1 MENMRKLFGFVGN
14 TISNV
19 IRNANNDGP
28 PDLDELVKDLKSKVN
43 NVFKL
48 KPKNTNNGNGS
59 QPPSN
64 NSGDSGIIKPL
75 PIIIVIFLV
84 WLATGFY
91 IVDQGSRGVVLTF
104 GENTAITLP
113 GPRWHIP
120 YPIET
125 AEIVNQEQVRT
136 IEVGY
141 RSLGEGATQQLKE
154 SLMLTGD
161 ENIIDL
167 QFAVQYNLKSVE
179 DFLFNN
185 RSVEGSVRGAAE
197 TAIREVVGKS
207 DMDFVLYEGREE
219 IAIKTKSLMQ
229 SILDLYQTGINI
241 TSVTMQNAQP
251 PQQVQA
257 AFDDAVK
264 AKQDLERQKNEGQ
277 AYANDIVPK
286 ARGTASRLT
295 AEANGYK
302 ISIENEALGNASRF
316 DQILAEYI
324 RAPEVTK
331 KRLFLE
337 TQEQIMSTVSK
348 IIIDQK
354 GSNSLI
360 YLPLDKIIQNSSKN
374 NNEALDPSQAS
385 SQTDPDIS
393 ASDVINSLTDRSR
406 GAFRARE
413 RDIR

>member
-1 MENMRKLFGFVGN
+1 
-14 TISNV
+14 
-19 IRNANNDGP
+19 
-28 PDLDELVKDLKSKVN
+28 
-43 NVFKL
+43 
-48 KPKNTNNGNGS
+48 
-59 QPPSN
+59 
-64 NSGDSGIIKPL
+64 
-75 PIIIVIFLV
+75 
-84 WLATGFY
+84 
-91 IVDQGSRGVVLTF
+91 
-104 GENTAITLP
+104 
-113 GPRWHIP
+113 
-120 YPIET
+120 
-125 AEIVNQEQVRT
+125 
-136 IEVGY
+136 
-141 RSLGEGATQQLKE
+141 
-154 SLMLTGD
+154 MLTGD

-207 DMDFVLYEGREE
+207 EMDFVLYEGREE
-219 IAIKTKSLMQ
+219 IAFKTKSLMQ
-229 SILDLYQTGINI
+229 SILDLYKTGINI

-316 DQILAEYI
+316 EQILAEYI

-354 GSNSLI
+354 SSNSLL
-360 YLPLDKIIQNSSKN
+360 YLPLDKIIQNSNKN
-374 NNEALDPSQAS
+374 NDEELDLNKAS
-385 SQTDPDIS
+385 NQRNPDVS

-406 GAFRARE
+406 GALRARE

>member
-14 TISNV
+14 RISNV

-59 QPPSN
+59 QPPSD

-75 PIIIVIFLV
+75 PIVIVIFLV

-125 AEIVNQEQVRT
+125 VEIVNQEQVRT

-354 GSNSLI
+354 GSNSLL
-360 YLPLDKIIQNSSKN
+360 YLPLDKIIQNSSRN
-374 NNEALDPSQAS
+374 NNEAVDPSQAS
-385 SQTDPDIS
+385 SQTNPDVS

>member
-1 MENMRKLFGFVGN
+1 MENMLKLFGFVGN
-14 TISNV
+14 KISNV
-19 IRNANNDGP
+19 IKNANNDGP

-59 QPPSN
+59 QPPSD

-75 PIIIVIFLV
+75 PIVIVIFLV

-125 AEIVNQEQVRT
+125 VEIVNQEQVRT

-179 DFLFNN
+179 DFIFNN
-185 RSVEGSVRGAAE
+185 RSVESYVRGAAE

-354 GSNSLI
+354 GSNSLL
-360 YLPLDKIIQNSSKN
+360 YLPLDKIINNSSKN
-374 NNEALDPSQAS
+374 NYVDIDPSQAS
-385 SQTDPDIS
+385 SQTNPDVS

>member
-14 TISNV
+14 RISNV

-59 QPPSN
+59 QPPSD

-75 PIIIVIFLV
+75 PIVIVIFLV

-91 IVDQGSRGVVLTF
+91 IVDQGSRGIVLTF
-104 GENTAITLP
+104 GKNTGITQP

-125 AEIVNQEQVRT
+125 VEIVNQEQVRT

-185 RSVEGSVRGAAE
+185 RSVESSVRGAAE

>member
-1 MENMRKLFGFVGN
+1 MLKLFGFVGN
-14 TISNV
+14 KISNV

-48 KPKNTNNGNGS
+48 KPKNTNDGNGS
-59 QPPSN
+59 QPPSD

-75 PIIIVIFLV
+75 PIVIVIFLV

-91 IVDQGSRGVVLTF
+91 IVDQGSRGIVLTF
-104 GENTAITLP
+104 GKNTGITQP

-125 AEIVNQEQVRT
+125 VEIVNQEQVRT

-185 RSVEGSVRGAAE
+185 RSVESSVRGAAE

>member
-1 MENMRKLFGFVGN
+1 MLKLFGFVGN
-14 TISNV
+14 KISNV
-19 IRNANNDGP
+19 IRNASNDGP

-75 PIIIVIFLV
+75 PIVIVIFLV

-125 AEIVNQEQVRT
+125 VEIVNQEQVRT

-354 GSNSLI
+354 GSNSLL
-360 YLPLDKIIQNSSKN
+360 YLPLDKIIQNSSRN
-374 NNEALDPSQAS
+374 NNEVVDPSQAS
-385 SQTDPDIS
+385 SQTNPDVS

>member
-1 MENMRKLFGFVGN
+1 MKIQDV
-14 TISNV
+14 
-19 IRNANNDGP
+19 
-28 PDLDELVKDLKSKVN
+28 
-43 NVFKL
+43 
-48 KPKNTNNGNGS
+48 
-59 QPPSN
+59 
-64 NSGDSGIIKPL
+64 
-75 PIIIVIFLV
+75 
-84 WLATGFY
+84 
-91 IVDQGSRGVVLTF
+91 
-104 GENTAITLP
+104 TLP

-125 AEIVNQEQVRT
+125 VEIVNQEQVRT

-141 RSLGEGATQQLKE
+141 RSSWSWAQLTQLQE

-207 DMDFVLYEGREE
+207 DMDFVLFEGREE
-219 IAIKTKSLMQ
+219 IAIKTKDLVQ
-229 SILDLYQTGINI
+229 SILDLYKTGINI
-241 TSVTMQNAQP
+241 TSVTLQNVQP

-360 YLPLDKIIQNSSKN
+360 YLPLDKIINNSSKN
-374 NNEALDPSQAS
+374 NSEDIDLSQAS
-385 SQTDPDIS
+385 SQTNPDVS

-406 GAFRARE
+406 GAFRERE

>member
-1 MENMRKLFGFVGN
+1 MLKLFGFVGN
-14 TISNV
+14 KISNV

-91 IVDQGSRGVVLTF
+91 IVDQGSRGIVLTF
-104 GENTAITLP
+104 GENTGITQP

-125 AEIVNQEQVRT
+125 VEIVNQEQVRT

-185 RSVEGSVRGAAE
+185 RSVESSVRGAAE

-354 GSNSLI
+354 GSNSLL
-360 YLPLDKIIQNSSKN
+360 YLPLDKIIQNSSRN
-374 NNEALDPSQAS
+374 NNEAVDPSQAS
-385 SQTDPDIS
+385 SQTNPDVS

>member
-1 MENMRKLFGFVGN
+1 MENMLKLFGFVGN
-14 TISNV
+14 KISNV

-48 KPKNTNNGNGS
+48 KPKNTSNGNGS

-75 PIIIVIFLV
+75 RIIIVIFLV

-91 IVDQGSRGVVLTF
+91 IVDQGSRGIVLTF
-104 GENTAITLP
+104 GKNTGLTQP

-125 AEIVNQEQVRT
+125 VEIVNQEQART

-141 RSLGEGATQQLKE
+141 RSLAEGATQQLKE

-185 RSVEGSVRGAAE
+185 RSVESSVRGAAE

-348 IIIDQK
+348 IVIDQK
-354 GSNSLI
+354 GSNSLL
-360 YLPLDKIIQNSSKN
+360 YLPLDKIIKNSSNN
-374 NNEALDPSQAS
+374 NNEVVDPSQAS
-385 SQTDPDIS
+385 SQTNPDVS

-413 RDIR
+413 RDTR

>member
-1 MENMRKLFGFVGN
+1 MRKLFGFVGN
-14 TISNV
+14 RISNV

-59 QPPSN
+59 QPPSD

-75 PIIIVIFLV
+75 PIVIVIFLV

-125 AEIVNQEQVRT
+125 VEIVNQEQVRT

-286 ARGTASRLT
+286 VRGTASRLT

-354 GSNSLI
+354 GSNSLL
-360 YLPLDKIIQNSSKN
+360 YLPLDKIIQNSSRN
-374 NNEALDPSQAS
+374 NNEAVDPSQAS
-385 SQTDPDIS
+385 SQTNPDVS

>member
-14 TISNV
+14 RISNV

-48 KPKNTNNGNGS
+48 KPKNTNDGNGS
-59 QPPSN
+59 QPPSD

-75 PIIIVIFLV
+75 PIVIVIFLV

-125 AEIVNQEQVRT
+125 VEIVNQEQVRT

-354 GSNSLI
+354 GSNSLL
-360 YLPLDKIIQNSSKN
+360 YLPLDKIIQNSSRN
-374 NNEALDPSQAS
+374 NNEVVDPSQAS
-385 SQTDPDIS
+385 SQTNPDVS

>member
-1 MENMRKLFGFVGN
+1 MRKLFGFVGN
-14 TISNV
+14 RISNV

-59 QPPSN
+59 QPPSD
-64 NSGDSGIIKPL
+64 NSGDLGIIKPL
-75 PIIIVIFLV
+75 PIVIVIFLV

-125 AEIVNQEQVRT
+125 VEIVNQEQVRT

-354 GSNSLI
+354 GSNSLL
-360 YLPLDKIIQNSSKN
+360 YLPLDKIIQNSSRN
-374 NNEALDPSQAS
+374 NNEAVDPSQAS
-385 SQTDPDIS
+385 SQTNPDVS

>member
-1 MENMRKLFGFVGN
+1 MENMLKLFGFVGN
-14 TISNV
+14 KISNV

-75 PIIIVIFLV
+75 PIVIVIFLV

-125 AEIVNQEQVRT
+125 VEIVNQEQVRT

-354 GSNSLI
+354 GSNSLL
-360 YLPLDKIIQNSSKN
+360 YLPLDKIIQNSSRN
-374 NNEALDPSQAS
+374 NNEVVDPSQAS
-385 SQTDPDIS
+385 SQTNPDVS

>member
-1 MENMRKLFGFVGN
+1 MLKLFGFVGN
-14 TISNV
+14 KISNV

-91 IVDQGSRGVVLTF
+91 IVDQGSRGIVLTF
-104 GENTAITLP
+104 GKNTGITQP

-125 AEIVNQEQVRT
+125 VEIVNQEQVRT

-185 RSVEGSVRGAAE
+185 RSVESSVRGAAE

-348 IIIDQK
+348 IVIDQK
-354 GSNSLI
+354 GSNSLL
-360 YLPLDKIIQNSSKN
+360 YLPLDKIIKNSSNN
-374 NNEALDPSQAS
+374 NNEVVDPSQAS
-385 SQTDPDIS
+385 SQTNPDVS

-413 RDIR
+413 RDTR